1 MVRST
6 AVTRLI
12 RWAAIALLLGGLGVA
27 LGSIVG
33 PLSAR
38 WYVAALVAVCV
49 GALAVLH
56 TLPLARLVRG
66 GTAAGVVLTLIAAG
80 LGPWVIQRSG
90 SVDEADVMTPAPE
103 RALFLSGDP
112 DDGIDGVVLPGSGR
126 YVDWTDR
133 TDGHVLEEATSSAGW
148 VFQLV
153 RVSGRPSVVARDLK
167 GRKLWQ
173 RALGSPHR
181 ESADQENGVVAAD
194 GHRAVVLT
202 CPGEDDSEP
211 AGRCSLEAVDRS
223 GRTLW
228 RREVSPESSAMT
240 DLWFSDAREQVP
252 RQPWLITRSQKADST
267 RKTWFDLADGHAK
280 ISADDLD
287 VMRLSPR
294 DVLTRKE
301 TASGKG
307 CRIRALR
314 DDARDW
320 SRTYQGAMCS
330 ASLDEDGIATK
341 RVAYLTPNLVV
352 DLRTGDP
359 HRYAGPDDQPSHP
372 DRGGDLVLDNGHRVW
387 VTEPLT
393 GRVLWR
399 VHHAAS
405 ADAGDLGT
413 SVHWTDRSFNPFRP
427 RSDGS
432 DSREVRRVKIAPSG
446 SSDPVTCDLPPGSEP
461 SVIGTDRIVIW
472 EDDRAQIWRCP

>member
-1 MVRST
+1 M
-6 AVTRLI
+6 LI
-12 RWAAIALLLGGLGVA
+12 KWSGAGLALVGLGVA

-38 WYVAALVAVCV
+38 WYLAALVTMGV
-49 GALAVLH
+49 GALAALH
-56 TLPLARLVRG
+56 PLPLARWVRV
-66 GTAAGVVLTLIAAG
+66 GTAAGVVLAVIAAG
-80 LGPWVIQRSG
+80 LGPWLTQRSG
-90 SVDEADVMTPAPE
+90 SVDEPDVMTPAPE

-112 DDGIDGVVLPGSGR
+112 NDGIDGVVLPGSGR

-133 TDGHVLEEATSSAGW
+133 TDGNVLAEATSSAGW

-181 ESADQENGVVAAD
+181 ETADQENGVVAAD
-194 GHRAVVLT
+194 RHRAVVLT

-211 AGRCSLEAVDRS
+211 AGRCSLEAVDRT
-223 GRTLW
+223 GRTQW
-228 RREVSPESSAMT
+228 RRQVSPESSAMT
-240 DLWFSDAREQVP
+240 DLWFSGTREQVP
-252 RQPWLITRSQKADST
+252 RQPWLITRSEDADSSQ
-267 RKTWFDLADGHAK
+267 KTWFDLSDGHAR
-280 ISADDLD
+280 ISADDLE

-307 CRIRALR
+307 CQVRALR
-314 DDARDW
+314 EDAPDW
-320 SRTYQGAMCS
+320 TRTYQGAMCS
-330 ASLDEDGIATK
+330 ASPEEGAVATD
-341 RVAYLTPNLVV
+341 RVAYLAPSLLI

-359 HRYAGPDDQPSHP
+359 HRYAGSNKRPSHP

-399 VHHAAS
+399 VPHAAS

-427 RSDGS
+427 RSDG
-432 DSREVRRVKIAPSG
+432 DDARDVRRVTFAPSG

-461 SVIGTDRIVIW
+461 SVIGPDRLVLW
-472 EDDRAQIWRCP
+472 DDDRAQIWRCG